1 MHPAPRSPVHASP
14 WKWLGPI
21 ALGIV
26 GVLGTGSAAAD
37 EAAKA
42 TFALAERPEI
52 RDVGVPVH
60 SVNWVRLFA
69 GRNRAAQPCI
79 YASMGQTADNLF
91 VLQIDPETGK
101 LRQHVAKVSS
111 ANFPTAALMSR
122 SGKLYVGAAYAGHLL
137 RFDPEKDALED
148 LGAIHPG
155 AATFPCGIDEDAEG
169 RLWIGSY
176 PSADLT
182 CFDPRTG
189 QFQRFGRMDDVDMYN
204 YPMVAADGK
213 IGNLIRM
220 VQQHVLVF
228 DPATGEKKTAG
239 PVVTKGGGS
248 VAQAK
253 GPDGKLYV
261 VSSEGTFRV
270 DGMDAVKVDSVPS
283 APAAAKSEP
292 PMTFAFTDAEEQI
305 HRKLEVHAPDG
316 AVRAFDLDYEAA
328 GSEIFCLHAGP
339 DGCVY
344 GSSYLPLHLFRYH
357 PGEDKLVDLGR
368 CSSAAGEAYSM
379 ANLDGKII
387 ISSYPAAVVSVY
399 DPAKPYRF
407 GVDPDANPRDVGR
420 VDDISYRPH
429 ATLGGPA
436 GRAWLA
442 SVPDYGRWGGPLSY
456 YCPATG
462 EKKAYYRI
470 VGDASCSSLAYLES
484 EGLIAVGTSIHGGSG
499 TRPKVDQAV
508 LFLWDHKKEEKVWE
522 GTPDRPVE
530 TFNALVAGPDGRL
543 YGTIVGG
550 GAELF
555 VLDPKQRKFV
565 GRVGLPG
572 TPLNL
577 GLQNGPDGRI
587 WGVTSSSIYR
597 VEPSTLGIDV
607 VVKAKETFTVAGPI
621 VGTDLYVAHGH
632 RLQAA
637 RIFSTAQASE
647 PQP

>member
-1 MHPAPRSPVHASP
+1 MHPAPRSPVHVSP

-26 GVLGTGSAAAD
+26 GVFGTGVLGTGSADAG

-52 RDVGVPVH
+52 REVGLPVR

-101 LRQHVAKVSS
+101 LRQHVAKVPS

-213 IGNLIRM
+213 IGNLIQM
-220 VQQHVLVF
+220 VQQHVVVF
-228 DPATGEKKTAG
+228 DPATGDKKTAG

-292 PMTFAFTDAEEQI
+292 PMTFAL
-305 HRKLEVHAPDG
+305 HRRRGTNPP
-316 AVRAFDLDYEAA
+316 EA
-328 GSEIFCLHAGP
+328 
-339 DGCVY
+339 
-344 GSSYLPLHLFRYH
+344 
-357 PGEDKLVDLGR
+357 
-368 CSSAAGEAYSM
+368 
-379 ANLDGKII
+379 
-387 ISSYPAAVVSVY
+387 
-399 DPAKPYRF
+399 
-407 GVDPDANPRDVGR
+407 
-420 VDDISYRPH
+420 
-429 ATLGGPA
+429 
-436 GRAWLA
+436 
-442 SVPDYGRWGGPLSY
+442 
-456 YCPATG
+456 
-462 EKKAYYRI
+462 
-470 VGDASCSSLAYLES
+470 
-484 EGLIAVGTSIHGGSG
+484 
-499 TRPKVDQAV
+499 
-508 LFLWDHKKEEKVWE
+508 
-522 GTPDRPVE
+522 
-530 TFNALVAGPDGRL
+530 
-543 YGTIVGG
+543 
-550 GAELF
+550 
-555 VLDPKQRKFV
+555 
-565 GRVGLPG
+565 
-572 TPLNL
+572 
-577 GLQNGPDGRI
+577 
-587 WGVTSSSIYR
+587 
-597 VEPSTLGIDV
+597 
-607 VVKAKETFTVAGPI
+607 
-621 VGTDLYVAHGH
+621 
-632 RLQAA
+632 
-637 RIFSTAQASE
+637 
-647 PQP
+647 